1 MHPTAEQKPRQ
12 AETSPT
18 GQTDEVNDATAETS
32 PAREMIAILDYG
44 SQYSRLIARRVRECR
59 VYCELLPAT
68 TTLDEL
74 RRLGT
79 RGVILSGGPDSVY
92 DAGARHVDQAILES
106 DLPVLGICYGM
117 QLLAYQLGGRVEP
130 HTGRREYGPSEIWL
144 DPTLPSPARGGSHG
158 EGSPVSAQAD
168 VAAHDSPSPAAL
180 PSLLGEE
187 PGERW
192 GRGGRSGAASVAKPD
207 ALFAGLDVP
216 EGSSMP
222 VWMSHG
228 DSVGAVPPGFIA
240 LARSGTGAIAA
251 MADTS
256 GHIGIQFHPEVRHT
270 PQGTAILENFLF
282 RVCGCAPNWTP
293 GAFIEEA
300 VERVRAQVGEG
311 RVICGLS
318 GGVDSAVTA
327 LLVHRAIGDRL
338 TCIFVDT
345 GLLRAGEPEQVV
357 ETFRS
362 MQHIPLVAVDARERF
377 LGRLAGVTDPEKKR
391 RIIGEEFVRVFE
403 GEAEKL
409 RAQGPVEFLAQGT
422 LYPDVIE
429 STSHDA
435 SAAHKIKT
443 HHNVGGLPERMQFAL
458 VEPLRYLFKDEVR
471 EVGRELGLPEDWVWR
486 HPFPGPG
493 LAVRVI
499 GEVTGERLETL
510 RAADAIVLEEI
521 RRAGLY
527 RQIGQAFAV
536 LTPVQSVGVMGDYR
550 TYGNMIAV
558 RAVTTEDFM
567 TADWARLPHEVLA
580 RIANR
585 IVNEVRAANR
595 VVYDITSKPPATIEW
610 E

>member
-1 MHPTAEQKPRQ
+1 MQPTADARQ
-12 AETSPT
+12 P
-18 GQTDEVNDATAETS
+18 
-32 PAREMIAILDYG
+32 REMIAILDYG

-74 RRLGT
+74 RRLGA

-92 DAGARHVDQAILES
+92 DPGARHVDQAILES

-117 QLLAYQLGGRVEP
+117 QLLAHQLGGRVEP
-130 HTGRREYGPSEIWL
+130 HTGRREYGPAEIYL
-144 DPTLPSPARGGSHG
+144 EAEAAGVSQ
-158 EGSPVSAQAD
+158 SAQAD
-168 VAAHDSPSPAAL
+168 FVAARPS
-180 PSLLGEE
+180 
-187 PGERW
+187 ER
-192 GRGGRSGAASVAKPD
+192 SVATSVASPVAD
-207 ALFAGLDVP
+207 LFAGITTA
-216 EGSSMP
+216 EGAGMP

-228 DSVGAVPPGFIA
+228 DSVGAVPPDFA
-240 LARSGTGAIAA
+240 PLARSGTGAIAA
-251 MADTS
+251 MADS
-256 GHIGIQFHPEVRHT
+256 GRHIGIQFHPEVRHT
-270 PQGTAILENFLF
+270 PQGTTIIENFLF
-282 RVCGCAPNWTP
+282 RVCGCTPNWTP
-293 GAFIEEA
+293 GAFIDEA
-300 VERVRAQVGEG
+300 VGRIRAQVGDG

-318 GGVDSAVTA
+318 GGVDSAVAA
-327 LLVHRAIGDRL
+327 LLVHRAIGERL

-357 ETFRS
+357 ETFRH
-362 MQHIPLVAVDARERF
+362 MQQIPLVAVDARERF
-377 LGRLAGVTDPEKKR
+377 LGRLGGVSDPEQKR

-403 GEAEKL
+403 AEAEKL
-409 RAQGPVEFLAQGT
+409 RAKGQVGFLAQGT

-435 SAAHKIKT
+435 TAAQKIKT
-443 HHNVGGLPERMQFAL
+443 HHNVGGLPERMRFQL

-493 LAVRVI
+493 LAVRII
-499 GEVTGERLETL
+499 GEVTRERLETL
-510 RAADAIVLEEI
+510 RAADAIVIEEI
-521 RRAGLY
+521 QRAGLY

-536 LTPVQSVGVMGDYR
+536 LTPVQSVGVMGDFR
-550 TYGNMIAV
+550 TYGNLIAV
-558 RAVTTEDFM
+558 RAVSTEDFM
-567 TADWARLPHEVLA
+567 TADWARLPHELLA

-585 IVNEVRAANR
+585 VVNEVPSVNR